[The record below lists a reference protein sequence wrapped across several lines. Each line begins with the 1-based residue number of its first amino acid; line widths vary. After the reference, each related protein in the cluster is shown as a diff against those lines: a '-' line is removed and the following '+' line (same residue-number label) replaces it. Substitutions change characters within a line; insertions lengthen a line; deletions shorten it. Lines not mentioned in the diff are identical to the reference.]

1 MTTSLPPDWVRRR
14 HPSGVQQTNA
24 SARDS
29 RPPSFQ
35 HTSGET
41 AALSGAAVSC
51 VAVATRV
58 EPPLDW
64 PDAGPIDLHVH
75 DAPHASASLEWWY
88 VNSHVRG
95 ISGREFAVFA
105 AFFRQACGV
114 DPATHQARYAHSV
127 SWAVCDLS
135 RQRYYPKVA
144 VDAAAPALGLAK
156 LDAGAGQT
164 DERSSRALREILER
178 GHVPGPT
185 QMFASAARVAAR
197 DLELSYG
204 DDHLFKT
211 EAGAYRVELFDE
223 ASQIECELTFRP
235 QKPPIRHGDDGVL
248 HGVADEQMFYYFIPR
263 CEVSGALTL
272 HGETEVVSDGSGW
285 YDHEFGFIPA
295 SRHERGPSARDET
308 SWRWVSVQLD
318 NGVDVSVFVIS
329 GRGSGEVLDNWTIVS
344 SPAGERRVF
353 TDAVLTVVQT
363 WQSQRSYIEYP
374 TRLRLELRQAG
385 LELEIEAAFPDQEIL
400 TVISDP
406 GFWEGRV
413 NVRGSLE
420 GRQVTGRGWV
430 ECKGFRFANI
440 SEFFDAVGKR
450 VSRRL
455 ADLLPLQ
462 PAPQALAE
470 LVVRSEGAV
479 PEAARYVEGVP
490 AEQLAR
496 AIIQPIREISD
507 RGGKGWRSY
516 AALAC
521 IDVVGGDSRR
531 FGHWLPMPELL
542 HVGSL
547 IIDDVED
554 ASTVRRGAATCHLL
568 HGQNRAINAGTAAYF
583 LAEPPVWRDDLPSAA
598 KLRIY
603 RLYFDAMRAGHAGQA
618 LDLEGVY
625 VPAERAVASGDTA
638 QLEQQVLAIHR
649 LKTAVP
655 AGMMARVG
663 AILGG
668 GTEPQIEALG
678 RFFEAVGIAFQ
689 ITDDVLNLRGFERGL
704 KERGEDIRHGKVT
717 LPIVKALARLPFE
730 RRTWLWHVLRSNPL
744 DAAVVDEAIELIEQV
759 GALDSCSRLARDHVD
774 DAWSRLDPLLDD
786 SQIKLTFRAFSWFVL
801 DRHY

>member
-1 MTTSLPPDWVRRR
+1 VPV
-14 HPSGVQQTNA
+14 
-24 SARDS
+24 
-29 RPPSFQ
+29 
-35 HTSGET
+35 
-41 AALSGAAVSC
+41 
-51 VAVATRV
+51 
-58 EPPLDW
+58 DW
-64 PDAGPIDLHVH
+64 PEAGPIDLHVH

-88 VNSHVRG
+88 VNSHLRS

-114 DPATHQARYAHSV
+114 DPVTRETRYAHSV
-127 SWAVCDLS
+127 SWAVSDLS

-144 VDAAAPALGLAK
+144 VDAAAPELGLAK
-156 LDAGAGQT
+156 LDAGAGKT
-164 DERSSRALREILER
+164 DERSSRALREVLER

-185 QMFASAARVAAR
+185 QIFRNAARVAVR
-197 DLELSYG
+197 SLELSYG
-204 DDHLFKT
+204 DDHFHKT
-211 EAGAYRVELFDE
+211 DAGTYRVELRDE
-223 ASQIECELTFRP
+223 ASQIECKLTFRP
-235 QKPPIRHGDDGVL
+235 QKPALRHGNDGVL
-248 HGVADEQMFYYFIPR
+248 HGVADERMFYYFIPR

-272 HGETEVVSDGSGW
+272 HGETEVVSEGSGW
-285 YDHEFGFIPA
+285 YDHEFGFIPEA
-295 SRHERGPSARDET
+295 ARHERSSSPREET

-329 GRGSGEVLDNWTIVS
+329 RRGSGEVLDNWTIVS
-344 SPAGERRVF
+344 SPAGQRRVF
-353 TDAVLTVVQT
+353 TDAVLSVVQT
-363 WQSQRSYIEYP
+363 WQSARSYIEYP

-385 LELEIEAAFPDQEIL
+385 LELEIDAAFADQEVL

-413 NVRGSLE
+413 NVKGSLE
-420 GRQVTGRGWV
+420 GRPVTGRGWL
-430 ECKGFRFANI
+430 ECKGLRFAEI

-450 VSRRL
+450 VSARL
-455 ADLLPLQ
+455 SALLPLQ
-462 PAPQALAE
+462 PTARQLSE

-479 PEAARYVEGVP
+479 PSAPRYVQGVP
-490 AEQLAR
+490 AEQLVR
-496 AIIQPIREISD
+496 AIVQPIREISD

-583 LAEPPVWRDDLPSAA
+583 LAEPPIWSDDLPPEA

-625 VPAERAVASGDTA
+625 EQAERAVASGDTA
-638 QLEQQVLAIHR
+638 PLEEHVLAIHR

-668 GTEPQIEALG
+668 GTERQIEALG
-678 RFFEAVGIAFQ
+678 CFFEAVGLAFQ

-717 LPIVKALARLPFE
+717 LPIVKALARLPVE
-730 RRTWLWHVLRSNPL
+730 RRTWLWQVLRSKPQ
-744 DAAVVDEAIELIEQV
+744 DAAVVGETIELIEQV
-759 GALDSCSRLARDHVD
+759 DALDSCSRLAREHVEE
-774 DAWSRLDPLLDD
+774 AWSRLDPLLED